1 MRKAIITMSVV
12 LGLVLGGLFPLLAFV
27 YLEPDEIACTNDRVE
42 KEVSKG
48 TCISYEA

>member
-12 LGLVLGGLFPLLAFV
+12 LSLVLGGLFPLSAFV
-27 YLEPDEIACTNDRVE
+27 YLEPDDACTNDRVE

>member
-1 MRKAIITMSVV
+1 MRKAIITISVV
-12 LGLVLGGLFPLLAFV
+12 LSLVLGGLFPLSAFV
-27 YLEPDEIACTNDRVE
+27 YLEPDDDACTNDRVE